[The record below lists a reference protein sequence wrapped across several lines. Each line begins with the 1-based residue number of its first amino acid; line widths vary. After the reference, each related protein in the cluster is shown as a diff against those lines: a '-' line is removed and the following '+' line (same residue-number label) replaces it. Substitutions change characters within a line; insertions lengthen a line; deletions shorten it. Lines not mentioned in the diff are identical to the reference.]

1 MLFAQQ
7 RNNLM
12 SQKSKNRVGVVYST
26 NPDYIYGNEQ
36 QEQAV
41 TLPPQQQKLVVRIE
55 RKDRGGKTVTLVER
69 FIGKNDDLEALGKLL
84 KSKCGVGGS
93 VKDGTIILQGDFR
106 KRVAE
111 ILAAQGYKASVG

>member
-1 MLFAQQ
+1 MA
-7 RNNLM
+7 N
-12 SQKSKNRVGVVYST
+12 KSKDKLGVVYST
-26 NPDYIYGNEQ
+26 DPNYAYQHSQNE
-36 QEQAV
+36 ESE

-69 FIGKNDDLEALGKLL
+69 FVGKNDDLETLGKTL

-93 VKDGTIILQGDFR
+93 VKDGVIILQGDFR

-111 ILAAQGYKASVG
+111 ILVAQGFKVSVG